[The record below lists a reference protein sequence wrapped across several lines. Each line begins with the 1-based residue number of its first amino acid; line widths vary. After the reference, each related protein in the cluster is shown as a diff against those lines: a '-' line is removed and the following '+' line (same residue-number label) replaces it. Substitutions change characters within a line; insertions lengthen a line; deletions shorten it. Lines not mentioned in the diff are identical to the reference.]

1 VRPVRPRLRPPHMLI
16 DLSDVRFGVKRTSV
30 ATLCCAAQDRC
41 RALRTLTEPLIVLL
55 GRETAATLLKIDGL
69 IVPGL
74 VELCTPHFVHPL
86 VVGPAEDHGRAESN
100 VEVVQV
106 FQSPD

>member
-1 VRPVRPRLRPPHMLI
+1 MLI

-100 VEVVQV
+100 VEVVQI